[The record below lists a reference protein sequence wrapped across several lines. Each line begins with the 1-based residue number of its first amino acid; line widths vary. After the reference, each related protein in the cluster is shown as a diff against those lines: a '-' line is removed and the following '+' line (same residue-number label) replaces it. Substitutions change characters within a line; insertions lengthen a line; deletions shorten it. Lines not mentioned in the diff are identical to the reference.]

1 MALSS
6 VGQRGITRGKL
17 VIDVDVYL
25 EISDLFR
32 FRYDPAVLSLI
43 AERPYR
49 FRDLVTRLEG
59 QVDGHVDD
67 NAVGRSLKRL
77 TNDNHVRKAK
87 MRHGNKIVPV
97 YSITDE
103 GRLSVRLYH
112 AFIDAYRRIQR
123 DGTA

>member
-1 MALSS
+1 M
-6 VGQRGITRGKL
+6 
-17 VIDVDVYL
+17 IDVDVYL

-32 FRYDPAVLSLI
+32 FRYDPAVLSAI

-49 FRDLVTRLEG
+49 FRELVSRLER
-59 QVDGHVDD
+59 QVDGGHVDD

-77 TNDNHVRKAK
+77 TNDNHVRKSK

-123 DGTA
+123 DGDTA

>member
-1 MALSS
+1 
-6 VGQRGITRGKL
+6 

-32 FRYDPAVLSLI
+32 FRYDPAVLSAI

-59 QVDGHVDD
+59 QVAGHVDD
-67 NAVGRSLKRL
+67 NAVSRSLRRL
-77 TNDNHVRKAK
+77 ADDNHVRKAK
-87 MRHGNKIVPV
+87 MRDGNKIVPV
-97 YSITDE
+97 YSITDQ

-123 DGTA
+123 DGNTA